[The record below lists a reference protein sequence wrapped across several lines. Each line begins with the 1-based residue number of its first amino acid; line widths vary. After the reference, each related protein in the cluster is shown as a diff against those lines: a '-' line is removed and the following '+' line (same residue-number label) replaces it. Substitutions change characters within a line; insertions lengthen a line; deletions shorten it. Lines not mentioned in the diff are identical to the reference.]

1 MFVLGRTMLGLAP
14 WTWYCRRWVR
24 ILLGKPGYRW
34 VYIIYI
40 YIYVIF
46 IDVDHLSYQFWHHS
60 MHIYLN
66 GLCPTTC
73 HVFIIN
79 ELSPQAPINSEARP
93 NQTAQNHSLAAS
105 FGEPCEKP
113 APAYHAL
120 SPIVDDAQPTQ
131 DAKRDV
137 WNIIIPWIQFLGQG
151 HERGSQVI
159 LDPME

>member
-1 MFVLGRTMLGLAP
+1 MG
-14 WTWYCRRWVR
+14 
-24 ILLGKPGYRW
+24 
-34 VYIIYI
+34 VYNIYI

-46 IDVDHLSYQFWHHS
+46 IDVDHLSYH
-60 MHIYLN
+60 
-66 GLCPTTC
+66 
-73 HVFIIN
+73 N

-93 NQTAQNHSLAAS
+93 NQTAQNQSLAAS
-105 FGEPCEKP
+105 FGEPCKKP